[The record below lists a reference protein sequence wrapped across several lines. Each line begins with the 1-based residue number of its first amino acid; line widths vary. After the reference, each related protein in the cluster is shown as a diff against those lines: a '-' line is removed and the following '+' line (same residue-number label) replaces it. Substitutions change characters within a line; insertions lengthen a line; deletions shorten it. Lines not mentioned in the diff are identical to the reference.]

1 MIVLQRAASI
11 VASLLCVLGLA
22 TVAHAAE
29 LSSAPAP
36 VLATIGTVSLSLPV
50 MKVPTLPELPPVP
63 PHFASLAAAVQAQ
76 VVGDA
81 TPQELACLAVA
92 IYYEAKGEPLPGQL
106 AVANVILNRVRSGRY
121 PANACGVVTQRGQ
134 FSFVHGGQ
142 LPSVD
147 PAKDAY
153 RTALKLAKVAVAELW
168 DSPAPRALFFHATR
182 VGIGR
187 GGTQVAL
194 IGHHIFYR

>member
-1 MIVLQRAASI
+1 MTVSQRAASI
-11 VASLLCVLGLA
+11 VATLLCVFSFSA
-22 TVAHAAE
+22 TAQAAD
-29 LSSAPAP
+29 LPAPASL
-36 VLATIGTVSLSLPV
+36 VSIGTVSLSLPSV
-50 MKVPTLPELPPVP
+50 TVPIAPIPVT
-63 PHFASLAAAVQAQ
+63 PHYTSLAAAIEAQ

-81 TPQELACLAVA
+81 TPQELACLATA
-92 IYYEAKGEPLPGQL
+92 IYFEAKGEPLPGQL

-121 PANACGVVTQRGQ
+121 PPNACGVVTQRGQ
-134 FSFVHGGQ
+134 FSFVRAGQ
-142 LPSVD
+142 LPSID

-153 RTALKLAKVAVAELW
+153 RTALKLAKVAMAELW

>member
-1 MIVLQRAASI
+1 MTVSQRAALI
-11 VASLLCVLGLA
+11 VATLLCVFSFS
-22 TVAHAAE
+22 TAARAVD
-29 LSSAPAP
+29 LSAPASL
-36 VLATIGTVSLSLPV
+36 VSIGTVSLSLPSV
-50 MKVPTLPELPPVP
+50 TVPIAPTPAA
-63 PHFASLAAAVQAQ
+63 PHYTSLAAAIEAQ

-81 TPQELACLAVA
+81 TPQELACLATA
-92 IYYEAKGEPLPGQL
+92 IYFEAKGEPLPGQL

-121 PANACGVVTQRGQ
+121 PTNACGVVTQRGQ

-142 LPSVD
+142 LPSID

-168 DSPAPRALFFHATR
+168 DSPAPRAMFFHATR